1 MALTLPPSVDL
12 ARAQILREQLKG
24 KKIAIVA
31 AGAPQENQGG
41 AERFYEGLFKGF
53 SELGANTQIVFIPA
67 NETTTADIV
76 ENYARAKTADFSEF
90 DLVVS
95 TKVPTYAIKH
105 PHHVLYLVH
114 TVRVFDD
121 MFEDAFNPPS
131 PAHLEDRALIHQL
144 DFAALKQVPHRF
156 AIGHEVQKRL
166 YRWRGLDASVIHP
179 PLLENNFKVAHQSAQ
194 AANKENPS
202 KQNTPYFFIAGRLH
216 PWKRLDLLIEAVKQS
231 KLALRLVIA
240 GVGEAEASLR
250 ALADGDERI
259 EFVGRISDE
268 ALIEYYAH
276 ALAVPFV
283 PLREDYGYITLE
295 AFASGRPVITC
306 TDSGEPALIVEH
318 LRTGLVVN
326 PTVADISAALD
337 WACEHLEQM
346 DAMGERVE
354 HEIAQMSWS
363 HVALSLASA
372 ALEFPIAKSIEEVE
386 QGAADVANNAAN
398 KIPVLVMD
406 MQPIDP
412 PIGGGRQRL
421 LGLYH
426 GLGEDTDCRYVGS
439 YDWPGE
445 SYRNHAL
452 SRTLTEID
460 VPLSPEHHAA
470 AQHLAKQVG
479 GTVVIDLAFSQQ
491 AHLSPAYLETL
502 AQEIPK
508 ATVLVFSHPWVY
520 PLVKDQIRADQVV
533 IYDAQNVEGYLR
545 AQLLGT
551 TESARKE
558 LVMQVCADEAALGH
572 RANWILTCSHED
584 LQRFFR
590 VYGFAPAKMRVI
602 PNGVMAFS
610 PSRQLNKQ
618 TCRQTLNLDPDQL
631 VGIFVGSKYGPNVE
645 AAFFILHD
653 LAPTMPQVHFVI
665 AGGVSTEL
673 SSPLPNVTLTGP
685 LSEEL
690 KDCWLGAADFAL
702 NPMFSGSGTNI
713 KMFDFMASHLPVIT
727 TEVGARGIETSY
739 RLAMAM
745 VAPTVAAHQ
754 AAIEQMADAKYLQ
767 QAAQEAR
774 ACVEEGYAWE
784 HISAQL
790 GQLMQMRTK
799 IAGQSL
805 PKFSVIIPSYER
817 HHQLDALIE
826 RLQAQVERDF
836 EVIIIDQSSTSWA
849 GAHADYGFVLSYFH
863 TPIKGAVRA
872 RNTGAMLAQGD
883 VLAFIDDDCLPNADW
898 LVNARA
904 YFADPQ
910 VVGIEGLI
918 SSDHL
923 GDPNWRPVSN
933 VGSEGLGY
941 MTANLMVRSAAFQ
954 YLGGFDVRF
963 DRPHFREDTDF
974 GWRMLDLGLVPY
986 AEDVAVFHPAQPRDL
1001 ERESHEARAHF
1012 FEKDALLFQKHP
1024 ERYKVLFEFERH
1036 YERSVG
1042 FSQHLLRGFE
1052 QIGVKPPSWI
1062 TRRLKS

>member
-1 MALTLPPSVDL
+1 MALTLPHSPDAV
-12 ARAQILREQLKG
+12 RAQALLAQLKG
-24 KKIAIVA
+24 KSVAIVA

-41 AERFYEGLFKGF
+41 AERFYDGLLKGF
-53 SELGANTQIVFIPA
+53 QELGALAQIVFIPA
-67 NETTTADIV
+67 NEATTDDIV
-76 ENYARAKTADFSEF
+76 ENYARAKATDLSQF
-90 DLVVS
+90 DLVIS
-95 TKVPTYAIKH
+95 TKVPTYAIQH

-121 MFEDAFNPPS
+121 MFEDTFNPPS
-131 PAHLEDRALIHQL
+131 AQHLADRARIHQL
-144 DFAALKQVPHRF
+144 DFEALKQVPHRF

-166 YRWRGLDASVIHP
+166 YRWRGLEASVIHP
-179 PLLENNFKVAHQSAQ
+179 PLLNNHFRVVT
-194 AANKENPS
+194 ERS
-202 KQNTPYFFIAGRLH
+202 KDPYFFIAGRLH
-216 PWKRLDLLIEAVKQS
+216 PWKRLDLLIEAVKCS
-231 KLALRLVIA
+231 KLPLRLVIA

-250 ALADGDERI
+250 ALAGGDERI

-276 ALAVPFV
+276 ALAVSFV

-295 AFASGRPVITC
+295 AFASGRPLITC
-306 TDSGEPALIVEH
+306 TDSGEPAVIVEH
-318 LRTGLVVN
+318 QRTGLVVN
-326 PTVADISAALD
+326 PTVAEVSAALD
-337 WACEHLEQM
+337 WAYEHPEEM
-346 DAMGERVE
+346 DTMGARAQ
-354 HEIAQMSWS
+354 HEIAQMSWAQ
-363 HVALSLASA
+363 VALTLASA
-372 ALEFPIAKSIEEVE
+372 ALEFPIAEKPKAELEAGID
-386 QGAADVANNAAN
+386 QGAN
-398 KIPVLVMD
+398 KTPVLVMD

-426 GLGEDTDCRYVGS
+426 GLGQNTACRYIGS

-452 SRTLTEID
+452 SPTLTEID
-460 VPLSPEHHAA
+460 IPLSAEHHAA
-470 AQHLAKQVG
+470 AQQLAKQVG

-491 AHLSPAYLETL
+491 AHLSPEYLEVL
-502 AQEIPK
+502 AQEIPQAK
-508 ATVLVFSHPWVY
+508 VLVFSHPWVY
-520 PLVKDQIRADQVV
+520 PLVKDYIRPDQVV

-551 TESARKE
+551 KDSIRKE

-602 PNGVMAFS
+602 PNGVMAFT
-610 PSRQLNKQ
+610 PSRQLDRR
-618 TCRQTLNLDPDQL
+618 TCRQALHLNPDQL
-631 VGIFVGSKYGPNVE
+631 VAIFVGSQYGPNVE

-665 AGGVSTEL
+665 AGGVSTAL
-673 SSPLPNVTLTGP
+673 TSTLPNVTLTGA
-685 LSEEL
+685 LSEEQ

-739 RLAMAM
+739 RSAMTI
-745 VAPTVAAHQ
+745 VQPTIAAHQ
-754 AAIEQMADAKYLQ
+754 AAIEQMADAAYRER
-767 QAAQEAR
+767 AAYEAR

-790 GQLMQMRTK
+790 GQLMTMRTR
-799 IAGQSL
+799 IAGQAL
-805 PKFSVIIPSYER
+805 PKFSVVIPSYER

-836 EVIIIDQSSTSWA
+836 EVVIIDQSSTAWQ
-849 GAHADYGFVLSYFH
+849 GADTPYGFALTYFH

-883 VLAFIDDDCLPNADW
+883 VLAFIDDDCLPNPDW
-898 LVNARA
+898 LVNART
-904 YFADPQ
+904 YFKNPQ

-918 SSDHL
+918 SSDHF

-933 VGSEGLGY
+933 VGSEGIGF

-954 YLGGFDVRF
+954 YLGGFDLRF

-974 GWRMLDLGLVPY
+974 GWRMLDLGDVPY
-986 AEDVAVFHPAQPRDL
+986 AEDVAVFHPAQKRDI

-1024 ERYKVLFEFERH
+1024 ERYKVLFEFELH

-1042 FSQHLLRGFE
+1042 FAENLLRGFE
-1052 QIGVKPPSWI
+1052 QIGVKPPTWMVKKLRTS
-1062 TRRLKS
+1062 